1 MESVSSKLTRCKKR
15 SHLKLLESWVTIKY
29 ATSLSF
35 PSAFYAIGA
44 KLYSIVSWCGSLF
57 PRVIPIN
64 FFINFGIFAMSK
76 LSATTRIYRSSIC
89 SNGTCEVCLMQLH
102 SESYLFICCLWVCRI
117 FLLSFCF
124 HFDWFDDI
132 LGLLYTPSWF
142 TCPSL

>member
-89 SNGTCEVCLMQLH
+89 SNGTCEVCLMQLAKVI
-102 SESYLFICCLWVCRI
+102 SLFVAFEYAVFFCCPFVI
-117 FLLSFCF
+117 
-124 HFDWFDDI
+124 I
-132 LGLLYTPSWF
+132 LIDLMTY
-142 TCPSL
+142 